1 MSPRLRIVAS
11 FRRELSD
18 WRLWLARGV
27 VIAVAAVAGLTVVT
41 FTWMTE
47 HALDAFRTLRTHWW
61 WAPLIVTPLLT
72 AAIVWATRR
81 FAPGAA
87 GSGIPL
93 VMAALDPAVPGE
105 QRGLFVSLRLTL
117 AKMLLTTTGLL
128 GGLSL
133 GREGPSVQ
141 IAAGVM
147 HAARRWLPRRSAVTE
162 HGLLVA
168 GGAAGIAAAF
178 NTPLGGVMFAIEE
191 LSRRPE
197 QRNSGLIIAA
207 IVLAGLVAVSIFGN
221 GTYFGVIQVPALDLS
236 LLGPGV
242 LVALGGGLAGG
253 LFSRLLIASLT
264 GRSND
269 PASRWRA
276 RRPVLFAAACGLAVA
291 VIGVSTGGVTFGSGY
306 TPTRQMLEGGETVP
320 GLHLV
325 MKFLATW
332 LTAWSG
338 VPGGIFAPALAIG
351 ASLGNDVALL
361 TGYPHAPALIALGMA
376 AFLAAAT
383 QAPLTA
389 FIIVMEMVDGHAMV
403 LSLMACALVASGISR
418 LISRPL
424 YGTLAR
430 AQLQR
435 LPPAPEPEAV
445 KAAPSPDRP

>member
-1 MSPRLRIVAS
+1 MNARLRIVAGL
-11 FRRELSD
+11 RRELSD
-18 WRLWLARGV
+18 WRLWLARAV
-27 VIAVAAVAGLTVVT
+27 VIALAAAAGLTVVA
-41 FTWMTE
+41 FTWLTE
-47 HALDAFRTLRTHWW
+47 HALALFRGARTQWW
-61 WAPLIVTPLLT
+61 WLPLLVTPLIT
-72 AAIVWATRR
+72 AAIVWLTRR

-87 GSGIPL
+87 GSGIPQ
-93 VMAALDPAVPGE
+93 VMAALDPAVPSA

-117 AKMLLTTTGLL
+117 AKVVLTAAGLL

-147 HAARRWLPRRSAVTE
+147 LSARRWLPQRSAVTE
-162 HGLLVA
+162 QGLLVA

-207 IVLAGLVAVSIFGN
+207 IVLAGLVAVSILGN
-221 GTYFGVIQVPALDLS
+221 GTYFGVIQVPALDLA

-242 LVALGGGLAGG
+242 LVALAGGVAGG
-253 LFSRLLIASLT
+253 LFSRLLIASLS
-264 GRSND
+264 GRCAD
-269 PASRWRA
+269 APSRWRA

-291 VIGVSTGGVTFGSGY
+291 VIGIASGGTTFGSGY
-306 TPTRQMLEGGETVP
+306 TYTRNMLEGSATTPV
-320 GLHLV
+320 LDMLLKLV
-325 MKFLATW
+325 ATW

-338 VPGGIFAPALAIG
+338 VPGGIFAPALTIG
-351 ASLGNDVALL
+351 ASLGKDIAVL

-389 FIIVMEMVDGHAMV
+389 FIIVMEMVDGHQMV

-418 LISRPL
+418 LIGRPL
-424 YGTLAR
+424 YASLAR
-430 AQLQR
+430 AQLER
-435 LPPAPEPEAV
+435 LP
-445 KAAPSPDRP
+445 AAPATEAPPSPGRP